1 MALTSEIIKKNAVLD
16 GLTDEQVNAIVT
28 LSTNDENNVIGTKIG
43 EIYRQMDTTIETA
56 TGVKRNGDE
65 KTYNY
70 LERATKS
77 LKDQAGNIAD
87 LNKQIGD
94 LTKEKTRL
102 EKVIADGGTDAE
114 TKKQLT
120 QATADLKAVQK
131 QYNDLKADHDKAV
144 QTHQTE
150 LFGIRVDNEM
160 AIATSGIKF
169 KAELPKSATDV
180 LLNQATAKI
189 KGLSPEYIDDGK
201 GGKVLAFKDETGAIM
216 RNPENQLNPF
226 TATELVNKELKG
238 MGVLDEGRKQ
248 GGAGTGGDGGGNGGG
263 GSTVD
268 VSGARTRVEANDIAT
283 KALLSQGLTIGSKEF
298 DSQMTQIWK
307 DGNVSALPEK

>member
-1 MALTSEIIKKNAVLD
+1 MALTSEILKKNAVLE

-28 LSTNDENNVIGTKIG
+28 LSANDENNVIGTKIG
-43 EIYRQMDTTIETA
+43 EIYRQMDTTIETS

-70 LERATKS
+70 LERAATS
-77 LKDQAGNIAD
+77 LKEQAGDIAG

-131 QYNDLKADHDKAV
+131 QYNDLKTDHDKAM

-150 LFGIRVDNEM
+150 LFGVRIDNEM

-169 KAELPKSATDV
+169 KADLPKSATDV
-180 LLNQATAKI
+180 LMTQATDKI
-189 KGLSPEYIDDGK
+189 KALSPEYIDDGK

-226 TATELVNKELKG
+226 TASELVGKELKG

-268 VSGARTRVEANDIAT
+268 VSGARTRVEANNIAT
-283 KALLSQGLTIGSKEF
+283 KSLLAQGLTVGSKEF

-307 DGNVSALPEK
+307 DNNVSELPEK